1 MAKASSGAF
10 TRPFSTACAATAPDA
25 VHIDEFR
32 EMQRDSAKHCLSS
45 LFDASRWKFLN
56 AANLLEVRSPA
67 IERLRSVGIDIRIN
81 LGPLFNPF
89 MVLAERY
96 VVAFFSP
103 QGELFPTPDG
113 NWNERWNRYFHHV
126 LLPHLLQQD
135 ELVRN
140 VLRAVHA
147 LPCNDS
153 RGAAS
158 VIGHFFAEMTLPET
172 APLWAP
178 ETIFEN

>member
-1 MAKASSGAF
+1 
-10 TRPFSTACAATAPDA
+10 
-25 VHIDEFR
+25 VHVDDFR
-32 EMQRDSAKHCLSS
+32 EMQRAGAMPCLSS
-45 LFDASRWKFLN
+45 LFDACRRKFLN

-67 IERLRSVGIDIRIN
+67 IERLRSVGSDTRID
-81 LGPLFNPF
+81 LWPLLNPF

-103 QGELFPTPDG
+103 QDSLFPTPGGKED
-113 NWNERWNRYFHHV
+113 ERWSRYFHHV
-126 LLPHLLQQD
+126 LLPHLLQHD

-147 LPCNDS
+147 LPGNDPQS
-153 RGAAS
+153 AAS
-158 VIGHFFAEMTLPET
+158 AIAQFFAEMTLPET

-178 ETIFEN
+178 ESILDN